1 MLNDIANMTLS
12 YMNMVLFV
20 CDWIGSI
27 VLLLVLV
34 CIFLFSSPTTFIMPL
49 QRGFHSDFCLPP
61 SDHPFV
67 IKSHDIVQLGF
78 R

>member
-12 YMNMVLFV
+12 YRNMVLYV
-20 CDWIGSI
+20 CDRIGSI

-34 CIFLFSSPTTFIMPL
+34 HLVVLVSNCINNAFTT
-49 QRGFHSDFCLPP
+49 GFHSDFCLPP

-78 R
+78 G